1 MKCISSQC
9 ISLQQTKLFIKSQ
22 LTMILLLTIFIYL
35 FIIIDYNF
43 SQLLILIIEMK
54 LWERTSALWEKKENK
69 RNKRKKLNFKFIG
82 CNSKL
87 ERKEPLKRYRKQNQ
101 RNTAESCNK
110 QYS

>member
-54 LWERTSALWEKKENK
+54 LWERTSALWGKNRE
-69 RNKRKKLNFKFIG
+69 
-82 CNSKL
+82 
-87 ERKEPLKRYRKQNQ
+87 
-101 RNTAESCNK
+101 
-110 QYS
+110 